1 MMEQLKTTPSQT
13 VGPFFAYSLT
23 AEQYGYGYNSIVND
37 VLTGD
42 GIEGRMICI
51 KGQVFDGAGSAITD
65 AMIEL
70 WHADNFGQYR
80 ETCINGKNDGFMG
93 FGRVGTGT
101 NSNGEFSFTTIKPK
115 FSDNRAPHINV
126 ILFMRGSLHGLYTRI
141 YFSDDEKA
149 NTDDELLNNV
159 PAERRHT
166 LIAQK
171 NKSDGIATYLFDIH
185 MQGENETAFFE
196 L

>member
-13 VGPFFAYSLT
+13 VGPFFAYGLT
-23 AEQYGYGYNSIVND
+23 AEQYGYPYDSIIND
-37 VLTGD
+37 SLIGDDTTG
-42 GIEGRMICI
+42 ERICI
-51 KGQVFDGAGSAITD
+51 RGQIFDGAGSVITD

-70 WHADNFGQYR
+70 WQADGSGQYR
-80 ETCINGKNDGFMG
+80 SAPRIGRDDGFTG

-101 NSNGEFSFTTIKPK
+101 STDGSFSFATIKPK
-115 FSDNRAPHINV
+115 FPDGLAPHINV

-141 YFSDDEKA
+141 YFSDEEEA
-149 NTDDELLNNV
+149 NAKDDLLNAL
-159 PAERRHT
+159 PAERRPS

-171 NKSDGIATYLFDIH
+171 IEAGGLMTYVFNIY
-185 MQGENETAFFE
+185 MQGENETVFFE